1 MGGKPNRLLTYGVI
15 ALAACGAIYLWIIN
29 IAILRDGDKR
39 RIEELQ
45 LELMAARD
53 AFNQASGDNAF
64 LSGAAIA
71 LLKPNDKVAAAKRAG
86 GVVMHRGASLFVA
99 ARQLPPPPKG
109 KAYALWAYF
118 DGKPVAAGEFQPG
131 PDGALRGRHTLKRD
145 LAPVEG
151 FMISLETAGGVDSP
165 AGPVFL
171 TRP

>member
-15 ALAACGAIYLWIIN
+15 ALAACGAIYLWVIN

-39 RIEELQ
+39 QIEELQ
-45 LELMAARD
+45 LELMATRD
-53 AFNQASGDNAF
+53 ALSQASGDNAF
-64 LSGAAIA
+64 LSGASVAV
-71 LLKPNDKVAAAKRAG
+71 LKSNDRVAAAKRAG
-86 GVVMHRGASLFVA
+86 GVVLHRGTSLFVA
-99 ARQLPPPPKG
+99 ARHLPPPPKG

-118 DGKPVAAGEFQPG
+118 EGKPVAAGEFQPG

-145 LAPVEG
+145 LGSVEG
-151 FMISLETAGGVDSP
+151 FALSLESAGGADAP